1 MEWKEQNPVPENKE
15 NKPQLCH
22 RAIKPKRTAFPNL
35 TQLWLMTSDKKMKT
49 PDDFCSGAWRQ
60 STAVYAENESALNGS
75 TLSLSP
81 HLFSLYQ
88 L

>member
-1 MEWKEQNPVPENKE
+1 MDWKEQKPVPENTK

-22 RAIKPKRTAFPNL
+22 RAIKPKRAVFPNL

-60 STAVYAENESALNGS
+60 STAVYAQNESGLNGS
-75 TLSLSP
+75 IPGLSP
-81 HLFSLYQ
+81 PLFS
-88 L
+88 